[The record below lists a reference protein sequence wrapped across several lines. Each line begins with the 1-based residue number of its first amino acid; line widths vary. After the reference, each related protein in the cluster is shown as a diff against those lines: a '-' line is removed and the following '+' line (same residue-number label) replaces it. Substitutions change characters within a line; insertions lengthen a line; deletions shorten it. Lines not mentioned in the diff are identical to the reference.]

1 MAKHIY
7 ESPQFPPYKIGSQ
20 TTDTD
25 HARLLGL
32 HSLYYLCQ
40 MVSRCP
46 LVSLFSGRPLDPEHS
61 REKSRVH
68 AEIARNQAISHS
80 QLIRDYLSRGRD
92 ISKLSP
98 LVGFAS
104 FVAASIFTTL
114 LRSAA
119 RRRQI
124 TEQRPMQISK
134 QLLGPIHDVLDI
146 LSSLQA
152 FWEPLKPM
160 VCTAIRSI
168 KTCPRTPL
176 STLSSCHAKII

>member
-7 ESPQFPPYKIGSQ
+7 ESPQFPQYKISSEI
-20 TTDTD
+20 TDSD

-46 LVSLFSGRPLDPEHS
+46 VVSLFSGRPLDPEHS
-61 REKSRVH
+61 REKGRVH
-68 AEIARNQAISHS
+68 AEIASKHAISHS

-98 LVGFAS
+98 LIGFAS
-104 FVAASIFTTL
+104 FVAASIFITL

-124 TEQRPMQISK
+124 RDQGPMQISK
-134 QLLGPIHDVLDI
+134 QLLGFIQDTLDI
-146 LSSLQA
+146 LSSLQE

-160 VCTAIRSI
+160 VCT
-168 KTCPRTPL
+168 TV
-176 STLSSCHAKII
+176 